1 MNPQIKGQFLP
12 SHKTR
17 KSGCHCK
24 RTIIAAITTIQ
35 DYSSVD
41 IKSST
46 KNKKSVDIKKDLI
59 FLHDEYENNKQKSRI
74 DKREN
79 KKRGRICNCL
89 QRHALGTPSEETR
102 TESVV
107 EVESVVMAEE
117 VMDVWMGIESICVV
131 SARIHHPK
139 LSTRSMGAKFEEIGS
154 RPTVLFTAT
163 RSRFPIFA
171 SAFFSSTYLKRRSI

>member
-1 MNPQIKGQFLP
+1 MSLQK
-12 SHKTR
+12 
-17 KSGCHCK
+17 
-24 RTIIAAITTIQ
+24 
-35 DYSSVD
+35 DYYCCNYNYSRLF
-41 IKSST
+41 KCRYQ
-46 KNKKSVDIKKDLI
+46 KFYQKQKSVDIKKDLI

-74 DKREN
+74 DKRED
-79 KKRGRICNCL
+79 KKKGRICNCICNCL

-171 SAFFSSTYLKRRSI
+171 YAFFSSTYLKRRSI